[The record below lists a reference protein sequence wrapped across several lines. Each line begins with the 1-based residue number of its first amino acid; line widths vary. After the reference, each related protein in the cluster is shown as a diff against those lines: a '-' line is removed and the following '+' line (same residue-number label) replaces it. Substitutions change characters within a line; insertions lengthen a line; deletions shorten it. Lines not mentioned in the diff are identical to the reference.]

1 MEQMDR
7 AFHSHTA
14 AADLASKQEI
24 VDLMLP
30 SAALGSR
37 STTLQADVSQEMQAL
52 GAEKA
57 LGHGA
62 GKPEIYVVEDVDAGR
77 GRGDETV

>member
-1 MEQMDR
+1 MDR

-14 AADLASKQEI
+14 AADLASKQDI

-37 STTLQADVSQEMQAL
+37 STTWRSDEVEAL
-52 GAEKA
+52 GGAGAKKASGIGAEKA
-57 LGHGA
+57 
-62 GKPEIYVVEDVDAGR
+62 EIAVVEDVNAR
-77 GRGDETV
+77 HV

>member
-1 MEQMDR
+1 MDR

-37 STTLQADVSQEMQAL
+37 SNTLTANGDEAMQGV

-57 LGHGA
+57 LGHGT
-62 GKPEIYVVEDVDAGR
+62 GKPEIAVVEDVNAKHG
-77 GRGDETV
+77 GAV